1 MTLQDKLY
9 KLRRDKGWS
18 QEELAEL
25 LDVSRQAVSKW
36 ERGESSPDTNN
47 LIRIAKLYD
56 IPVDSLARSIRGEE
70 SVKFDPEP
78 KKGGISLKK
87 PSCAEN
93 AGTADDFIR
102 MDIPDAPS
110 DDGEIYPERK
120 PAADIPRSTPLNN
133 YSSIGAAYTQTAYT
147 APPQKKKGKLR
158 SFISKLR
165 SAPDPVRAAACA
177 KFKKFPFWALMLLM
191 FFFFGGMFDLWECSW
206 LFFLL
211 IPIYYTSI
219 KAYERRNMN
228 YFCYPLIATV
238 AFFGF
243 GFLFDFMFGWIGS
256 DLWSA
261 SAIFWF
267 MSIPLYYTGIA
278 AYRHKNCKYFAFPV
292 LAVMAWLLIGIMFN
306 HFVEFLWLFALIPF
320 YYIYSS
326 DINRIIFK
334 KRQ

>member
-9 KLRRDKGWS
+9 KLRRDRGWS

-56 IPVDSLARSIRGEE
+56 IPVDSLARSINGEE
-70 SVKFDPEP
+70 SVKIDPPP

-87 PSCAEN
+87 PACAEN
-93 AGTADDFIR
+93 AGTANDFIK
-102 MDIPDAPS
+102 MDIPDN
-110 DDGEIYPERK
+110 DGEIYPERK
-120 PAADIPRSTPLNN
+120 PAGNVNTSYVPPVGGFQSSADNS
-133 YSSIGAAYTQTAYT
+133 
-147 APPQKKKGKLR
+147 APPPRKKGKLR
-158 SFISKLR
+158 QFISKMR
-165 SAPDPVRAAACA
+165 SVPDPVRAAACA
-177 KFKKFPFWALMLLM
+177 KFKKFPFWALMLFM
-191 FFFFGGMFDLWECSW
+191 FFFFGGMLNLWEYSW

-211 IPIYYTSI
+211 IPIYYSTI

-243 GFLFDFMFGWIGS
+243 GFFFEAFFGWYSG
-256 DLWSA
+256 DHWALG
-261 SAIFWF
+261 AIFWF
-267 MSIPLYYTGIA
+267 MSIPLYYTAIA
-278 AYRHKNCKYFAFPV
+278 AYRHRNCKYFAFPV
-292 LAVMAWLLIGIMFN
+292 LVVMVWLMIGILLYG
-306 HFVEFLWLFALIPF
+306 HFEAFLWLFALIPF

-326 DINRIIFK
+326 FIDRKIFK
-334 KRQ
+334 NKP